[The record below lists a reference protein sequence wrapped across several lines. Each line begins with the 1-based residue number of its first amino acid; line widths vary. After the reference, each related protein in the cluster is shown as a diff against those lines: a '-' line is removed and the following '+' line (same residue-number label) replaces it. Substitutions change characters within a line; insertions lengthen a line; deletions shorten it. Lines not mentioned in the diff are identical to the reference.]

1 MLSLFEIAAM
11 LLVFSAILSWVNR
24 AYIKLPHTIGLLV
37 MALAASLLLLALQA
51 LFPSLG
57 LTDTLQ
63 SALKQIDFNETLM
76 KGMLGFLLFAGALHV
91 DFGKLRDAKW
101 AIGLMATCGVILSTF
116 IVGTGFYWLAK
127 AFGVALPYA
136 WALVFGALISPT
148 DPVAV
153 LSILKT
159 VKMPKSLEAKIA
171 GESLFN
177 DGVGVVIFTI
187 ILAVATGSAGADG
200 HAIFE
205 QIKLAGPFEAAASG
219 HEIGKHS
226 GGVSVFDVAELFLV
240 DAIGGALL
248 GLLAGYV
255 AVRMMARIDEHAI
268 EILIS
273 LALVAGTYAIAQRIN
288 ILGHHL
294 SGPIAVVI
302 AGLMIGNKGAAT
314 AMSQHTQGYLFG
326 FWEMIDEILN
336 SVLFLLIGLEILVLG
351 LLPDFALITLI
362 CIPLILFARLC
373 AVFFPMKII
382 GTFKSFTKG
391 AIPVLTWGG
400 VRGGIS
406 VALALSLP
414 DNAYKPL
421 ILTATYGVVIFSII
435 VQGLSVKTVVERS
448 VKADPILDQTETNE
462 AAH

>member
-11 LLVFSAILSWVNR
+11 LLVLSAILSWVNR

-37 MALAASLLLLALQA
+37 MALLASFALLASQA

-91 DFGKLRDAKW
+91 DFNKMKDAKW

-116 IVGTGFYWLAK
+116 IVGTGFWGLAK
-127 AFGVALPYA
+127 LFGVALPYA

-177 DGVGVVIFTI
+177 DGVGVVVFTI
-187 ILAVATGSAGADG
+187 ILAIATGSAAGG
-200 HAIFE
+200 HAMLD
-205 QIKLAGPFEAAASG
+205 QILLTGPLEAAAGAG
-219 HEIGKHS
+219 HSSSHS
-226 GGVSVFDVAELFLV
+226 GVSFMDVAELFVV
-240 DAIGGALL
+240 DAIGGGVL
-248 GLLAGYV
+248 GLIGGAI
-255 AVRMMARIDEHAI
+255 AVKMMEKIDEHAI

-302 AGLMIGNKGAAT
+302 AGLMIGNKGAAV
-314 AMSQHTQGYLFG
+314 AMSQHTQNYLFG

-351 LLPDFALITLI
+351 LAPDFALITLLA
-362 CIPLILFARLC
+362 IPLVLIARLC

-382 GTFKSFTKG
+382 GTFKKFTKG

-414 DNAYKPL
+414 DNEYKPL
-421 ILTATYGVVIFSII
+421 ILTATYGIVIFSII
-435 VQGLSVKTVVERS
+435 VQGLTVKTVVEKS
-448 VKADPILDQTETNE
+448 VNNDPVLN
-462 AAH
+462 AANTDSHT